1 MKIPESTHE
10 ALSRQIKEN
19 NWAKIL
25 DTLPDGI
32 MILDNH
38 HRVVH
43 VNRAMARLK
52 GLDPGLMV
60 NKYCYEIVHGT
71 SYPLECCPH
80 SKLMADG
87 CEHHAE
93 VHEHLLG
100 GYCMVSVSPIC
111 CPEDRLIG
119 SIHVMRDIN
128 ASKLAQEAI
137 KRSEEKYR
145 LLTENAKEM
154 ILSVNME
161 AIITYANRAALEISG
176 YSSKEVIGRS
186 LIDIIPQDQ
195 LELYEQLK
203 QERLSGNKE
212 MFFYETAFKN
222 KKGDIVPVEVSSGPL
237 TKHDQPCGV
246 LISARDITQRKLI
259 EDKLR
264 ESEDKYRH
272 LVENISVGI
281 LMSQDMKVVFANQ
294 KICDFLG
301 YSSKEMLAHE
311 SPFDIIHPDDRDMVL
326 ENYIRRLKGE
336 EFEQTYPF
344 RVIDKQGET
353 KWVESTNTT
362 TLWQDR
368 PASLNFFVDIT
379 ERVKS
384 RERQK
389 YLEKRLVQAQKLE
402 AVGILAGGIAHDFN
416 NLLSIILGNIELAQI
431 KNNMGQDVSEL
442 FRTAKDMCQNARE
455 LTLQLITF
463 SKGGIPVRK
472 KGSVKDFIPLI
483 LKERHDDPNIVYR
496 VYIDKDLWTTAF
508 DKRQMKQAFNNLI
521 DNASD
526 AMPDGGI
533 IEICARNIETERV
546 ADVGFPDQADDCM
559 IKIDIKDH
567 GRGIPEEHMGKIFDP
582 YFSTKPMGARK
593 GIGLGLTIAYSIVKQ
608 HKGCVFVKSVVGKGS
623 TFSVYLPVVK
633 QG

>member
-246 LISARDITQRKLI
+246 LISARDITQRNLI
-259 EDKLR
+259 EDEFRNGNIKIICSTPTLAAGVDLPAFR
-264 ESEDKYRH
+264 TIIRDLKRFSYRG
-272 LVENISVGI
+272 LIWI
-281 LMSQDMKVVFANQ
+281 
-294 KICDFLG
+294 
-301 YSSKEMLAHE
+301 
-311 SPFDIIHPDDRDMVL
+311 PVL
-326 ENYIRRLKGE
+326 EYLQMAGRAGRPEYEKFGEAIVIAKSQTEKEEIYENTLVIELKKSNLSVEQQKAITVFYEGVVVGQYFADVVVADTVVVELKAAESLCESHRAQLQNYLRSTRHEVGLLLNFGKDP
-336 EFEQTYPF
+336 EFERIF
-344 RVIDKQGET
+344 F
-353 KWVESTNTT
+353 TN
-362 TLWQDR
+362 DR
-368 PASLNFFVDIT
+368 
-379 ERVKS
+379 
-384 RERQK
+384 
-389 YLEKRLVQAQKLE
+389 KRPGPSVHKE
-402 AVGILAGGIAHDFN
+402 P
-416 NLLSIILGNIELAQI
+416 LSN
-431 KNNMGQDVSEL
+431 
-442 FRTAKDMCQNARE
+442 
-455 LTLQLITF
+455 
-463 SKGGIPVRK
+463 P
-472 KGSVKDFIPLI
+472 
-483 LKERHDDPNIVYR
+483 
-496 VYIDKDLWTTAF
+496 
-508 DKRQMKQAFNNLI
+508 
-521 DNASD
+521 
-526 AMPDGGI
+526 
-533 IEICARNIETERV
+533 
-546 ADVGFPDQADDCM
+546 
-559 IKIDIKDH
+559 
-567 GRGIPEEHMGKIFDP
+567 
-582 YFSTKPMGARK
+582 
-593 GIGLGLTIAYSIVKQ
+593 
-608 HKGCVFVKSVVGKGS
+608 
-623 TFSVYLPVVK
+623 
-633 QG
+633 